1 LKGHTSSAQS
11 GAFFFGAKYPML
23 INEITQRL
31 PTFQAQLKVNG
42 ITVTTRVQAASII
55 QARAMLQHVY
65 GSANVVSLVAVA

>member
-1 LKGHTSSAQS
+1 MQ
-11 GAFFFGAKYPML
+11 

-42 ITVTTRVQAASII
+42 STVTTQIKATNIT

-65 GSANVVSLVAVA
+65 GSANVVSLMGV